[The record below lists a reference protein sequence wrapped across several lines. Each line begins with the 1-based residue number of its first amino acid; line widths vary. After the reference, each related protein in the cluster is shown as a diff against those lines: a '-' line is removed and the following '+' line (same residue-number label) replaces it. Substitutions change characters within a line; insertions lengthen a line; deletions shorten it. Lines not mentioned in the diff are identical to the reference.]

1 MINDEKIYYTP
12 GQVVM
17 VKHDIEN
24 KPRMFVIEK
33 VTKNFL
39 DKDGEKTSFFVG
51 IKCGWFDAQ
60 QIYREG
66 IFSTKDLIHV

>member
-1 MINDEKIYYTP
+1 MMINDEKIYYTP

-51 IKCGWFDAQ
+51 IKCG
-60 QIYREG
+60 
-66 IFSTKDLIHV
+66 